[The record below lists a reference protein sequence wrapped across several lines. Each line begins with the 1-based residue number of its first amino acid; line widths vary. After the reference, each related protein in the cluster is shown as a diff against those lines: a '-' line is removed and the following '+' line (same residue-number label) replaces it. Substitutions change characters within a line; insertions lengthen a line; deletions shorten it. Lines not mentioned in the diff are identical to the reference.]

1 MTQSSSSDKL
11 VKCSVDRVA
20 NAASASDPPSPP
32 IPTDA
37 AIEYFDVLL
46 GAVVARLRFAAQ
58 DGRTDANAT
67 SPKVALQRLRTTVME
82 CVEALE
88 QLQATQGYLR
98 G

>member
-1 MTQSSSSDKL
+1 MF
-11 VKCSVDRVA
+11 SVDRAA
-20 NAASASDPPSPP
+20 NAAAASDPPSLP

-37 AIEYFDVLL
+37 AIEHFDVLL

-58 DGRTDANAT
+58 DGRTDANST

-82 CVEALE
+82 CVDALE
-88 QLQATQGYLR
+88 QLQATQRYLR